1 MVFMKNS
8 HSKRLLLFVAG
19 LLSAII
25 MPAQDLPVLSPDK
38 AVKTG
43 VLPNGTSYYIVS
55 NPTIKGM
62 ADFAL
67 VQKTGTENIA
77 DTTSY
82 RAVSVARD
90 ALTVLPRSG
99 GVSVQE
105 FFSSHGVTPGKEGFV
120 TVSNNATQFHFHDVT
135 LSK

>member
-62 ADFAL
+62 ADFA
-67 VQKTGTENIA
+67 
-77 DTTSY
+77 
-82 RAVSVARD
+82 
-90 ALTVLPRSG
+90 
-99 GVSVQE
+99 
-105 FFSSHGVTPGKEGFV
+105 
-120 TVSNNATQFHFHDVT
+120 
-135 LSK
+135 